1 MNQIR
6 MGQCQT
12 LSKKYVLIVM
22 YQYLENS
29 SIIITLQLFSYF
41 CTFIYIYKE
50 LEYIDTWNILMRLNL
65 EQTVR
70 RRNLFFIIIIHLKI
84 VVPVT
89 NAFLGHI
96 LALILQRNKARKTCL
111 NIHISY

>member
-1 MNQIR
+1 MSDFIKEVRTYSNVSVS
-6 MGQCQT
+6 GEF
-12 LSKKYVLIVM
+12 KY
-22 YQYLENS
+22 YYH
-29 SIIITLQLFSYF
+29 ITAFFVFLYV
-41 CTFIYIYKE
+41 YIYKE

>member
-29 SIIITLQLFSYF
+29 SIIITLQLFFVFLYV
-41 CTFIYIYKE
+41 YIYKE
-50 LEYIDTWNILMRLNL
+50 LEYIDTWNILMLLKL

-89 NAFLGHI
+89 TAFLGHI